1 MIHANIIHS
10 SYNVY
15 QHFTSGSWCLI
26 FGFRIR
32 LFDQYLI
39 VARDFGLSQL
49 NVGWCTCRIWIRAWT
64 GSLRFSP
71 VWSDSA
77 SNRRYSRSYLSP
89 NVSIAE
95 SLEHATKV
103 GGATVANLHFSIRVI
118 ISCSFM
124 FSSTAWNTTDY
135 QQILNQF
142 SWALTFK
149 RIRLRLFSGE
159 TGLSTRSIR
168 STCSSRKTVWP
179 CAPRPSRISLVA
191 LAENPSVM
199 VRLVTST
206 KLGWFHFAIWCC
218 HGDFVCWYHPAISC
232 NDPNASTTICAINYS
247 VNSKPSQLSPIDTK

>member
-15 QHFTSGSWCLI
+15 QHFTSGSWCLL

-95 SLEHATKV
+95 SLEHATKAPEIKLQTCMFYNIWRQNAHAFPAV
-103 GGATVANLHFSIRVI
+103 LATKTSNGCKGTSVSGSRAGNEWAVRNLNHGNCYYAVFLLLSIVAYRHDNI
-118 ISCSFM
+118 IWEDHWQ
-124 FSSTAWNTTDY
+124 T
-135 QQILNQF
+135 NQR
-142 SWALTFK
+142 
-149 RIRLRLFSGE
+149 RIYVCRLSKMLCRAA
-159 TGLSTRSIR
+159 
-168 STCSSRKTVWP
+168 CWWQP
-179 CAPRPSRISLVA
+179 A
-191 LAENPSVM
+191 
-199 VRLVTST
+199 
-206 KLGWFHFAIWCC
+206 H
-218 HGDFVCWYHPAISC
+218 DFLCIM
-232 NDPNASTTICAINYS
+232 
-247 VNSKPSQLSPIDTK
+247 LLL